1 MAQNNRQV
9 PLMQTTSH
17 KLNSPHALS
26 LIETICLLCFTATA
40 LALFATAFA
49 TYTRSVKIG
58 NDRLMAETAQ
68 RVASLNSI
76 DGCIVKGCDG
86 GSACPHTQNGV
97 QTGYFDHD
105 TNTITGEI
113 PRGYNEYHTMETDG
127 RTFEGKAGTMVI
139 RIEYDGTAYTLSWVR
154 EGNNAGK

>member
-1 MAQNNRQV
+1 
-9 PLMQTTSH
+9 MQTITN
-17 KLNSPHALS
+17 KLKTTRALS
-26 LIETICLLCFTATA
+26 LIETICFFCFAAAA
-40 LALFATAFA
+40 LALLATVLAG
-49 TYTRSVKIG
+49 YSKSIKIG

-86 GSACPHTQNGV
+86 GVTCPHTKNGV

-105 TNTITGEI
+105 TNTITGES
-113 PRGYNEYHTMETDG
+113 PKGYNEYHTMDIVNS
-127 RTFEGKAGTMVI
+127 TFKGKARTMVI

>member
-1 MAQNNRQV
+1 
-9 PLMQTTSH
+9 MQTTSH

-26 LIETICLLCFTATA
+26 LIETICLLCFTAAA
-40 LALFATAFA
+40 LALLATAI
-49 TYTRSVKIG
+49 TSYTRSVKIG
-58 NDRLMAETAQ
+58 NDRLMVETAQ

-113 PRGYNEYHTMETDG
+113 PRGYNEYHTMEIDG

-139 RIEYDGTAYTLSWVR
+139 RIEYDGTDYTLSWVR
-154 EGNNAGK
+154 EGYNAGR

>member
-1 MAQNNRQV
+1 
-9 PLMQTTSH
+9 MQTTSH

-86 GSACPHTQNGV
+86 GSACPTPKTACRQAILTTTPTPSPGRFPGV
-97 QTGYFDHD
+97 T
-105 TNTITGEI
+105 TNIT
-113 PRGYNEYHTMETDG
+113 PWRPAG

>member
-1 MAQNNRQV
+1 MRTISQKIRS
-9 PLMQTTSH
+9 T
-17 KLNSPHALS
+17 HALS
-26 LIETICLLCFTATA
+26 LIETVCLFCFAAIA
-40 LALFATAFA
+40 LAFLNAALVG
-49 TYTRSVKIG
+49 YTRSVKIG

-113 PRGYNEYHTMETDG
+113 PRGYNEYHTMEIDG

-139 RIEYDGTAYTLSWVR
+139 RIEYDGTDYTLSWVR
-154 EGNNAGK
+154 EGYNAGR

>member
-1 MAQNNRQV
+1 
-9 PLMQTTSH
+9 MQTTSH

-40 LALFATAFA
+40 LALM
-49 TYTRSVKIG
+49 V
-58 NDRLMAETAQ
+58 ETAL

-113 PRGYNEYHTMETDG
+113 PRGYNEYHTMEIDG

-139 RIEYDGTAYTLSWVR
+139 RIEYDGTDYTLSWVR
-154 EGNNAGK
+154 EGYNAGR

>member
-1 MAQNNRQV
+1 
-9 PLMQTTSH
+9 MQTTSH

-26 LIETICLLCFTATA
+26 LIETICFLCFTATA

-58 NDRLMAETAQ
+58 NDRLMAETSQ

-113 PRGYNEYHTMETDG
+113 PRGYNEYHTMETGG